1 MHAGLLAWSTRR
13 PWSMA
18 MRRIFFCVILA
29 IGAGLGYLPS
39 VVGAWG
45 WGAGLVTMFFG
56 VVVAVPIAGL
66 LTGIGKQRRRFNTWR
81 GAGFSGT
88 TGLASDG
95 VVRPRRWHR

>member
-1 MHAGLLAWSTRR
+1 MKWLLFWL
-13 PWSMA
+13 
-18 MRRIFFCVILA
+18 ILA
-29 IGAGLGYLPS
+29 IGAVLGYLPS

-66 LTGIGKQRRRFNTWR
+66 VTGIGKQSRRFNTWR

-95 VVRPRRWHR
+95 VVRPHRWYR